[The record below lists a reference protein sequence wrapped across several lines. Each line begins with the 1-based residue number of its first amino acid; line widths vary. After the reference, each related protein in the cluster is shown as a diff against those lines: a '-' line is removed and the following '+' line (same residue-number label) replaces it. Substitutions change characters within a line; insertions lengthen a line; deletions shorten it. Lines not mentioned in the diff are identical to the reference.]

1 MPWNTTSSILGA
13 AVGRQMKTSTA
24 PPPRSTEC
32 SPSPGIRIAVMS
44 KPYVHRQAVAIPL
57 VRGTQPCRFA
67 GCDQHRRP
75 ADGDRIED
83 IVARRARQA
92 FHLGLEAVPRKQAAA
107 LGEAFGQTFLAQ
119 HRLAAIHACEGELG
133 MSLVDDPLET
143 GACPQEFV

>member
-57 VRGTQPCRFA
+57 VRGTEA
-67 GCDQHRRP
+67 RRL
-75 ADGDRIED
+75 AFGNQRRGAAAGDRVDD
-83 IVARRARQA
+83 IVPRRARQA
-92 FHLGLEAVPRKQAAA
+92 LDLRLEAVLCQ
-107 LGEAFGQTFLAQ
+107 
-119 HRLAAIHACEGELG
+119 
-133 MSLVDDPLET
+133 
-143 GACPQEFV
+143 